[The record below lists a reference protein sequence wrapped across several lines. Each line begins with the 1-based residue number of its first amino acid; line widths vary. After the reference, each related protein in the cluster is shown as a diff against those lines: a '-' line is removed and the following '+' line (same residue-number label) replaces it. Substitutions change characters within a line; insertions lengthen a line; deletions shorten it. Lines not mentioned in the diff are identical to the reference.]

1 MNENEIGSKW
11 KELSEEERRP
21 FQERY
26 DRDRERYLEQE
37 KQRMESRRLIGIPE
51 IRKKRGI
58 EFRRMNWWLIDRQ
71 TILVIQ
77 IVRSTI
83 RIEVRYSAFS
93 L

>member
-1 MNENEIGSKW
+1 MNEHEIGSKW

-58 EFRRMNWWLIDRQ
+58 EFRWMN
-71 TILVIQ
+71 
-77 IVRSTI
+77 
-83 RIEVRYSAFS
+83 
-93 L
+93 

>member
-1 MNENEIGSKW
+1 MINEIEIGSKW
-11 KELSEEERRP
+11 KELSEEQRRP

-58 EFRRMNWWLIDRQ
+58 ESR
-71 TILVIQ
+71 
-77 IVRSTI
+77 
-83 RIEVRYSAFS
+83 
-93 L
+93 